1 MILSYAKTFK
11 EKTREQLVKIRR
23 KEKQVSDFSNFYTSD
38 MKTKKKKQIYI
49 AKTQRYFHNR
59 PKALQL
65 Y

>member
-38 MKTKKKKQIYI
+38 MKTKKKKTNQ
-49 AKTQRYFHNR
+49 
-59 PKALQL
+59 
-65 Y
+65 